1 VTSRRR
7 IAAGGAIATAAAAAF
22 TLTAKAG
29 GRWAVGRTET
39 RLCTTGSL
47 PPYVASDRAR
57 ALHAELWVADLHA
70 DSLLWGRDLL
80 RRGSRGHVDVPR
92 LVEGNVAL
100 QVLAASTKSPRHL
113 NLERNDDRSD
123 DVLLLAIAL
132 GWPPATWRRLLPRAL
147 YMASRA
153 DRFAARSEG
162 RLRIIRTAA
171 DLAAYDEAR
180 AAAGHGITAG
190 LLAIE
195 GAHALDDDPANVD
208 VVADAGFRMM
218 GPAHFFDNA
227 FAGSAHGTDKG
238 GLTELGR
245 EMVRRM
251 EARSM
256 LVDLAHASSA
266 TVDDVLAM
274 AQRPVVA
281 SHTGLRDVVDT
292 VRNLTARQARGIAD
306 TGGVLG
312 IGFWPTVCGG
322 TTAGDIARAIV
333 HAIGVA
339 GVEHVALGSDF
350 DGAVPVPFD
359 STGLVLLTDALIAA
373 GLDDDAI
380 RKVMGGN
387 VHRLFAETLPA
398 SDQTSGAISS
408 AALAAPSVST
418 GT

>member
-1 VTSRRR
+1 VTSPRR
-7 IAAGGAIATAAAAAF
+7 IAAAGVIATATATAL
-22 TLTAKAG
+22 TVTAKAG
-29 GRWAVGRTET
+29 GRWAVGRTER
-39 RLCTTGSL
+39 RLCTTAEP
-47 PPYVASDRAR
+47 PPYWASDRAR

-80 RRGSRGHVDVPR
+80 QRGSRGHVDVPR

-113 NLERNDDRSD
+113 NIERNDDRSD
-123 DVLLLAIAL
+123 DVILLALAL

-147 YMASRA
+147 YLASRA
-153 DRFAARSEG
+153 DRFAARSDG
-162 RLRIIRTAA
+162 RLRILRTAA
-171 DLAAYDEAR
+171 DLAEYEADR
-180 AAAGHGITAG
+180 LATPGMTAG
-190 LLAIE
+190 VLAIE
-195 GAHALDDDPANVD
+195 GAHALDGDPANVE
-208 VVADAGFRMM
+208 VVAGAGFRMM

-227 FAGSAHGTDKG
+227 FAGSAHGMEKG
-238 GLTELGR
+238 GLTDLGR

-256 LVDLAHASSA
+256 LVDVAHASSA
-266 TVDDVLAM
+266 TVDDVVAM

-281 SHTGLRDVVDT
+281 SHTGLCGVVDNP
-292 VRNLTARQARGIAD
+292 RNLTDARARAIAD

-322 TTAGDIARAIV
+322 ETVADIARAIRY
-333 HAIGVA
+333 AIGVA

-359 STGLVLLTDALIAA
+359 ATGLVLLTDALLDA
-373 GLDDDAI
+373 GLDEDAI

-387 VHRLFAETLPA
+387 VRRLLAETLPA
-398 SDQTSGAISS
+398 GDQTSGAISA
-408 AALAAPSVST
+408 AALAAPSIST
-418 GT
+418 AR